1 MDRSKFN
8 ILKVDRSTNNK
19 RIMGTVVNSVS
30 LHNSKLLVMYY
41 PKIDANNLPAIFNL
55 NEASTDL
62 QEIYR

>member
-1 MDRSKFN
+1 
-8 ILKVDRSTNNK
+8 
-19 RIMGTVVNSVS
+19 MGTVVNSVS

-41 PKIDANNLPAIFNL
+41 PKVDANNLPAIFNL